1 MFYIKAPSLPIA
13 TILAATIYIKI
24 FFMCDLKWSYSILR
38 EKVINGQD
46 LKDAITGASPIK
58 ADILLIFI

>member
-1 MFYIKAPSLPIA
+1 
-13 TILAATIYIKI
+13 
-24 FFMCDLKWSYSILR
+24 MCDLKWSYSILR

-58 ADILLIFI
+58 ADILLIFISFSGEIAEFKRKCVSKQHKNRR